1 MCGINGII
9 TTSQHTKASL
19 QSKIILMNDKIV
31 HRGPDDDG
39 TFLEISNS
47 VNIAMGMRRLAIID
61 LNSGKQPIYSSDQ
74 QHVIVF
80 NGEIYNYRELRNEL
94 SALGAQFNTHSDTE
108 VILMG
113 YKFWG
118 VEAFKKLDGMFA
130 FSIYD
135 RTKNKVFIARDFF
148 GEKPLYYMPTAD
160 GLVWASEL
168 KSVVSTLNSKPPI
181 NKIGLNLFFRLT
193 YIPSPY
199 TIYEGI
205 HKLVPNS
212 FLEYDLAHQNY
223 ELHQIQEDK
232 RPEKTKVSL
241 EEAKNKVKEL
251 VEKSVESRAVSDV
264 PIGTFLSGGVDSSIV
279 SLCLSQVSSNK
290 INTFS
295 IGFDNKAYDETEK
308 SKLVAKQI
316 NSDHHE
322 FILTEK
328 DLENNINAIL
338 LNFDEPFADSSA
350 LPSYLV
356 AHQTSKYLKV
366 ALTGDGGDE
375 VFGGYNKY
383 YMGTINKRYTKNVPE
398 FLHKSIVGLALPLLT
413 SKSDKRG
420 MRFKL
425 KKMLQSIDY
434 KKGFYWDIISLGFPG
449 TTLRNY
455 LLPDFWENTPFTF
468 YEEETGISNPET
480 LTDYRYIDKVMSLEG
495 DMLVKVDRTSM
506 LTSLESRAPFLNKS
520 LWQYSSTLPEEY
532 LINKWDKKYILKE
545 AFREQFP
552 EKFFDSPKVGFGVP
566 IGDWLR
572 SSLKDDLLQY
582 IDKVFLERQQIFD
595 VKSITNLVHT
605 HLNGKDHTFMVWSF
619 YCFQKWY
626 SKNIYN

>member
-1 MCGINGII
+1 
-9 TTSQHTKASL
+9 
-19 QSKIILMNDKIV
+19 
-31 HRGPDDDG
+31 
-39 TFLEISNS
+39 
-47 VNIAMGMRRLAIID
+47 
-61 LNSGKQPIYSSDQ
+61 
-74 QHVIVF
+74 
-80 NGEIYNYRELRNEL
+80 
-94 SALGAQFNTHSDTE
+94 
-108 VILMG
+108 
-113 YKFWG
+113 
-118 VEAFKKLDGMFA
+118 
-130 FSIYD
+130 
-135 RTKNKVFIARDFF
+135 
-148 GEKPLYYMPTAD
+148 
-160 GLVWASEL
+160 
-168 KSVVSTLNSKPPI
+168 
-181 NKIGLNLFFRLT
+181 FRLT

-595 VKSITNLVHT
+595 VRSITNLIHT

>member
-19 QSKIILMNDKIV
+19 QSKIVLMNDKIV

>member
-19 QSKIILMNDKIV
+19 QSKIVLMNDKIV

-626 SKNIYN
+626 SNN

>member
-19 QSKIILMNDKIV
+19 QSKIVLMNDKIV

-205 HKLVPNS
+205 HKLLPNS
-212 FLEYDLAHQNY
+212 FLEYDLEHQNY

-241 EEAKNKVKEL
+241 EEAKNEVKEL

>member
-19 QSKIILMNDKIV
+19 QSKIVLMNDKIV

-74 QHVIVF
+74 QQVIVF

>member
-19 QSKIILMNDKIV
+19 QSKIVLMNDKIV

-506 LTSLESRAPFLNKS
+506 LTSLESRA
-520 LWQYSSTLPEEY
+520 
-532 LINKWDKKYILKE
+532 
-545 AFREQFP
+545 
-552 EKFFDSPKVGFGVP
+552 
-566 IGDWLR
+566 
-572 SSLKDDLLQY
+572 
-582 IDKVFLERQQIFD
+582 
-595 VKSITNLVHT
+595 
-605 HLNGKDHTFMVWSF
+605 
-619 YCFQKWY
+619 
-626 SKNIYN
+626 

>member
-19 QSKIILMNDKIV
+19 QSKIVLMNDKIV

-241 EEAKNKVKEL
+241 EEAKNEVKEL

>member
-19 QSKIILMNDKIV
+19 QSKIVLMNDKIV

-595 VKSITNLVHT
+595 VRSITNLIHT

>member
-9 TTSQHTKASL
+9 TTSQHTKAAL
-19 QSKIILMNDKIV
+19 QSKIVLMNDKIV

-455 LLPDFWENTPFTF
+455 LLPDFWENTPFIF

-520 LWQYSSTLPEEY
+520 LWHYSSTLPEEY

-595 VKSITNLVHT
+595 VRSITNLVHT

>member
-19 QSKIILMNDKIV
+19 QSKIVLMNDKIV

-205 HKLVPNS
+205 HKLLPNS
-212 FLEYDLAHQNY
+212 FLEYDLEHQNY

-241 EEAKNKVKEL
+241 EEAKNEVKEL

-455 LLPDFWENTPFTF
+455 LLPDFWENTPFIF

>member
-19 QSKIILMNDKIV
+19 QSKIVLMNDKIV

-455 LLPDFWENTPFTF
+455 LLPDFWENTPFIF

-595 VKSITNLVHT
+595 VRSITNLIHT